1 MTEWKNGEPSAFS
14 EYTGGSDSE
23 MKGGSKLDWQYR
35 SFNFMANVDWKR
47 QFGEH
52 KVYTTLMYTYKYDN
66 NANIAIGHGIRIM
79 GIKIVI
85 SSILH

>member
-1 MTEWKNGEPSAFS
+1 MIMLLLIGRIIAKYYAYGSTVVTEWKNGEPSAFS

-52 KVYTTLMYTYKYDN
+52 KVIY
-66 NANIAIGHGIRIM
+66 NID
-79 GIKIVI
+79 VY
-85 SSILH
+85 L